1 MRCALPQ
8 GCFRGG
14 ALGMFQGPCYMDV
27 LGVVFYFADVSG
39 ACFRDVLGVVF
50 YLGDVS

>member
-1 MRCALPQ
+1 
-8 GCFRGG
+8 
-14 ALGMFQGPCYMDV
+14 MDV

-39 ACFRDVLGVVF
+39 ACFMDVLGVVF